1 MDLPKP
7 VPLRSPRELLGGYIL
22 FPRLI
27 DKVRLLAKGNFL
39 RLMPP
44 MSSEPSSHW
53 MDGFW
58 PLLGWMPRRCAV

>member
-7 VPLRSPRELLGGYIL
+7 VPLRPLGEALGGYIL

-27 DKVRLLAKGNFL
+27 DKVRLLAQDSP
-39 RLMPP
+39 RPMSP

-53 MDGFW
+53 MDGF
-58 PLLGWMPRRCAV
+58 